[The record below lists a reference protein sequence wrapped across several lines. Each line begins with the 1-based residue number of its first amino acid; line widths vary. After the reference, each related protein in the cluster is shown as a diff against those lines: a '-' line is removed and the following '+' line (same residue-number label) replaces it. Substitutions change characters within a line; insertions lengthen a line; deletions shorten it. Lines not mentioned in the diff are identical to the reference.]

1 MLASLTWLS
10 WLELAAAAFL
20 FLGPGF
26 GLLAFYPGRRS
37 LDRTQSVTLALGLAI
52 SGWAVLLAWL
62 QLLGVR
68 LTPAAVGVI
77 LALGWAVWW
86 LRIQP
91 WRRARGWRGSARPVD
106 WSRLALWA
114 VVVAVAALGIWS
126 LRRVL
131 VGPGSDSYHHAL
143 ITQLIVERGG
153 LPDDYRPY
161 APLASFTYHY
171 GYHAFA
177 AAIVTLTGLSPAL
190 VTALLAQALTAA
202 AALAVAFFTEAAT
215 GSKPAAALSA
225 AFGGLVILFPAYMFN
240 WGRYTQLTGLVLL
253 PIFLGVVWLW
263 AKSGWSDRSALTVGV
278 LAAGL
283 ALTHYRVTLM
293 AVTGLATLLAVEYL
307 TRREFWAE
315 WRSVLRSAVPGL
327 ATALIVAGVLVA
339 PWVVQVIQARGRGFP
354 VELAPHGPTFFSMD
368 RMGPLAVGYATN
380 PVVLGLAALAVLLG
394 LLWRDR
400 LVLGLALW
408 SAVMWVLSG
417 PRFAGVFMDTLSVLI
432 SLYFP
437 AAVAVGWMTV
447 RSVAWLASQ
456 TARPRAVRA
465 AAWAAAAGVVI
476 WGATHYVTIVEPPAA
491 YVGPDDMPA
500 MAWIRAHTPEDA
512 RFMVNTYNW
521 DFAADFIISPDAGY
535 WLPLLAGRSTVTA
548 PMTYSIE
555 RAESADFLARL
566 VSVHAVRD
574 RLASPE
580 GLAELRRA
588 GVTHVYVGQK
598 GGPLVV
604 GDLLASPAFELVHR
618 NGDAY
623 VFRLTEGR

>member
-1 MLASLTWLS
+1 
-10 WLELAAAAFL
+10 
-20 FLGPGF
+20 
-26 GLLAFYPGRRS
+26 
-37 LDRTQSVTLALGLAI
+37 
-52 SGWAVLLAWL
+52 
-62 QLLGVR
+62 
-68 LTPAAVGVI
+68 
-77 LALGWAVWW
+77 
-86 LRIQP
+86 
-91 WRRARGWRGSARPVD
+91 
-106 WSRLALWA
+106 
-114 VVVAVAALGIWS
+114 
-126 LRRVL
+126 
-131 VGPGSDSYHHAL
+131 
-143 ITQLIVERGG
+143 
-153 LPDDYRPY
+153 
-161 APLASFTYHY
+161 
-171 GYHAFA
+171 
-177 AAIVTLTGLSPAL
+177 
-190 VTALLAQALTAA
+190 
-202 AALAVAFFTEAAT
+202 
-215 GSKPAAALSA
+215 
-225 AFGGLVILFPAYMFN
+225 
-240 WGRYTQLTGLVLL
+240 
-253 PIFLGVVWLW
+253 
-263 AKSGWSDRSALTVGV
+263 
-278 LAAGL
+278 
-283 ALTHYRVTLM
+283 
-293 AVTGLATLLAVEYL
+293 
-307 TRREFWAE
+307 
-315 WRSVLRSAVPGL
+315 
-327 ATALIVAGVLVA
+327 
-339 PWVVQVIQARGRGFP
+339 
-354 VELAPHGPTFFSMD
+354 
-368 RMGPLAVGYATN
+368 
-380 PVVLGLAALAVLLG
+380 
-394 LLWRDR
+394 
-400 LVLGLALW
+400 
-408 SAVMWVLSG
+408 
-417 PRFAGVFMDTLSVLI
+417 VLI